1 MPNKSFTLESLLETH
16 EQPFIVIDAS
26 LTIVAVNRAWEIHFG
41 ISREQQIGQACC
53 TDNSQCRHKKVFKR
67 LEPYA
72 GLFPNE
78 LSEQTS
84 QIRVRGYPLLDEN
97 NIFYIGE
104 SITLPPITVQ
114 KYNQVQMIGTS
125 VAFNHCKEK
134 IEQAAQTRIPTML
147 LGETGT
153 GKEVAATYLHQH
165 SKRADGE
172 FVIVDCTILSEDLF
186 ESELFGHEKGAFTG
200 ATTSKQ
206 GLFQLA
212 NKGTLFLDEIGELP
226 LSLQPKLLR
235 ALESG
240 QYRRVG
246 SSSTQNADVRVIGAT
261 HRDLAEMV
269 KLGTFREDL
278 YYRLSV
284 FPIHIPP
291 LRERL
296 QDIPVLADYLLQQIS
311 KMNGEN
317 YSLTRAALMKLI
329 QHQWPGNIRE
339 LRNCLQM
346 GAGLCAS
353 TIIEESD
360 IHISEIQL
368 ATQSLET
375 SYTLTPQTPEQVN
388 SKSGDNLNLMEKMES
403 EFITQL
409 LKKYR
414 GNRKLMA
421 NEMNI
426 SERTLYRK
434 LKRLNL
440 NNQAATV

>member
-1 MPNKSFTLESLLETH
+1 MQNKSFTLESLLETH
-16 EQPFIVIDAS
+16 DQPFIVIDAS

-41 ISREQQIGQACC
+41 ISREQQIGQPCC
-53 TDNSQCRHKKVFKR
+53 RDNSQCRHKKVFKR

-72 GLFPNE
+72 GLFANE

-97 NIFYIGE
+97 NTFYIGE
-104 SITLPPITVQ
+104 SINLPPVTEQ
-114 KYNQVQMIGTS
+114 KYNQVEMIGTC
-125 VAFNHCKEK
+125 VAFNNCKEK
-134 IEQAAQTRIPTML
+134 IEQAAQTRIPAML

-153 GKEVAATYLHQH
+153 GKEVAAAYLHQH
-165 SKRADGE
+165 SKRAEGE
-172 FVIVDCTILSEDLF
+172 FVILDCTILTEDLF

-200 ATTSKQ
+200 ATTSKK

-212 NKGTLFLDEIGELP
+212 DKGTLFLDEIGELP

-246 SSSTQNADVRVIGAT
+246 STSIQNANVRAICAT
-261 HRDLAEMV
+261 HRDLTKMV

-284 FPIHIPP
+284 FPINIPP

-296 QDIPVLADYLLQQIS
+296 EDIPILADHLLQQS
-311 KMNGEN
+311 GKMNGAT
-317 YSLTRAALMKLI
+317 YSLTRAALSKLM

-339 LRNCLQM
+339 LRNYLQM
-346 GAGLCAS
+346 AAGLC
-353 TIIEESD
+353 TNNLIDEHD
-360 IHISEIQL
+360 VHISELQQSTESIVTSEEMTDQTQL
-368 ATQSLET
+368 
-375 SYTLTPQTPEQVN
+375 QVGI
-388 SKSGDNLNLMEKMES
+388 KSDDKLNPMEKIES
-403 EFITQL
+403 GFITRL
-409 LKKYR
+409 LKKYN
-414 GNRKLMA
+414 GNRKLIA
-421 NEMNI
+421 SEMNI

-440 NNQAATV
+440 SIPATL

>member
-16 EQPFIVIDAS
+16 EQPFIIIDAT

-41 ISREQQIGQACC
+41 IPREQQIGQSCC
-53 TDNSQCRHKKVFKR
+53 LDNSQCRHKKVFKR

-78 LSEQTS
+78 HSEQTS

-97 NIFYIGE
+97 NTFFIGE
-104 SITLPPITVQ
+104 SINLPPITVQ

-153 GKEVAATYLHQH
+153 GKEVAAAYLHQQ

-172 FVIVDCTILSEDLF
+172 FVIVDCTILTGDLF

-200 ATTSKQ
+200 ATTAKK

-212 NKGTLFLDEIGELP
+212 DKGTLFLDEIGELP
-226 LSLQPKLLR
+226 LPLQPKLLR

-246 SSSTQNADVRVIGAT
+246 STNTQNADVRVVCAT
-261 HRDLAEMV
+261 HRDITEMV

-284 FPIHIPP
+284 FPISIPP
-291 LRERL
+291 LRERM
-296 QDIPVLADYLLQQIS
+296 QDIPVLADHLLQQIS
-311 KMNGEN
+311 KMNGGN
-317 YSLTRAALMKLI
+317 YSLLRPALIKLMK
-329 QHQWPGNIRE
+329 HQWPGNIRE

-346 GAGLCAS
+346 AAGLCTS
-353 TIIEESD
+353 NTIDESD
-360 IHISEIQL
+360 LHISETQL
-368 ATQSLET
+368 AAQSIAISEKT
-375 SYTLTPQTPEQVN
+375 MAQSSVQIN
-388 SKSGDNLNLMEKMES
+388 SKSDDKLNLMEKMES
-403 EFITQL
+403 EFISQL
-409 LKKYR
+409 LKKYS
-414 GNRKLMA
+414 GSRKLIA
-421 NEMNI
+421 SEMNI

-440 NNQAATV
+440 NNPATI